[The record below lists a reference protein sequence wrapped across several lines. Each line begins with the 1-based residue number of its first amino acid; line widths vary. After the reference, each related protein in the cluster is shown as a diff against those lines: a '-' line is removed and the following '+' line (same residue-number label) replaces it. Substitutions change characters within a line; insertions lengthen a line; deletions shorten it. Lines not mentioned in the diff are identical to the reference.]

1 MTGPE
6 GRGWG
11 LNHQGRGLAALPRGR
26 MRRRNSIVGSTGMLA
41 LRPRGRGQETQKS
54 QAVQL
59 WVLRSAAQGISKAEL
74 APSFLAASLAP
85 GSPGHL
91 HTPASLRTV
100 LRVKTSQ
107 DHAST
112 LRIPSCPS
120 HCCFK
125 NSRISG
131 LC

>member
-1 MTGPE
+1 M
-6 GRGWG
+6 
-11 LNHQGRGLAALPRGR
+11 ALPRGR
-26 MRRRNSIVGSTGMLA
+26 MRGRTSVVGSTRVLA

-54 QAVQL
+54 RAVQL
-59 WVLRSAAQGISKAEL
+59 WAVRSATQGISKAGL

-91 HTPASLRTV
+91 HIPASLRTA
-100 LRVKTSQ
+100 LRAKTFSQ
-107 DHAST
+107 DHASS